1 MFGLEWRKK
10 LLCLKTNTLFP
21 LHPKNT
27 RPVRDR
33 IGATHMAKTKLL
45 TVRTT
50 PEQMSKWKAVAKQN
64 NITLSELIISRLNNT
79 EICNSIAKNESRKKL
94 LYEIA
99 KIGNNL
105 NQIARSINIAVKKDE
120 QIQVLETLAEIEK
133 DLNKLVENA
142 N

>member
-1 MFGLEWRKK
+1 
-10 LLCLKTNTLFP
+10 
-21 LHPKNT
+21 
-27 RPVRDR
+27 
-33 IGATHMAKTKLL
+33 
-45 TVRTT
+45 
-50 PEQMSKWKAVAKQN
+50 
-64 NITLSELIISRLNNT
+64 
-79 EICNSIAKNESRKKL
+79 

>member
-1 MFGLEWRKK
+1 
-10 LLCLKTNTLFP
+10 
-21 LHPKNT
+21 
-27 RPVRDR
+27 
-33 IGATHMAKTKLL
+33 MAKTKLL